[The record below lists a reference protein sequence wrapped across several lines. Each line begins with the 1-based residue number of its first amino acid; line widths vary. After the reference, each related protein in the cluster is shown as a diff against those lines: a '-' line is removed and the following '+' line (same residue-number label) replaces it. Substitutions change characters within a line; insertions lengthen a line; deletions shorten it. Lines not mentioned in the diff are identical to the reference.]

1 MLAGLGTWSVTS
13 GNCNT
18 ILTIL
23 PQIVGMFSSPLTL
36 MTSSFGSADKTLKQ
50 PTPRSCQMLLVTVGA
65 VFTEGNIYLIVVSW
79 NECCFDSDNC
89 QSVTM
94 NENVGPDE
102 VSTYEGLLLLNN
114 LLPIKY
120 CFCVFR
126 K

>member
-1 MLAGLGTWSVTS
+1 
-13 GNCNT
+13 
-18 ILTIL
+18 
-23 PQIVGMFSSPLTL
+23 
-36 MTSSFGSADKTLKQ
+36 
-50 PTPRSCQMLLVTVGA
+50 MLLVTVGA